1 MDQAGQN
8 RIFILGCQGG
18 NALKG
23 PLKEKESNM
32 KIAIVGL
39 GVAGSYLLNV
49 LSKDHDVVGYEMQQ
63 EGQFDAVCA
72 WGSSKV
78 ELSSIFS
85 RIGVEFSGYVLFDGG
100 TLQIELSQKTLEI
113 PLKGL
118 AAYDKHQLELDLTKG
133 KNANYGVRVSRE
145 TFPYSKYD
153 LVIDA
158 TSLQRALLPRIKE
171 QMLVPCVEYMIDY
184 HEHGMTPYNDFFVKP
199 FPRNSGYFWYFPLGD
214 HVAYVGAG
222 DYFRKHNDVL
232 DAFNSEHGGTIK
244 KKIGRP
250 VRLSSPFLCQPF
262 SQGNVV
268 GVGESIGTVFPIL
281 GEGIIPSL
289 HCAELLVENLEAI
302 PQYEVSVLKKF
313 KVFHDVYRLIKLK
326 INDELSTLRHA
337 RLMWNTY
344 QTMRTQEDRFGMQVK
359 LNDLRAIIKG

>member
-1 MDQAGQN
+1 M
-8 RIFILGCQGG
+8 
-18 NALKG
+18 
-23 PLKEKESNM
+23 
-32 KIAIVGL
+32 
-39 GVAGSYLLNV
+39 
-49 LSKDHDVVGYEMQQ
+49 H
-63 EGQFDAVCA
+63 
-72 WGSSKV
+72 V
-78 ELSSIFS
+78 EL
-85 RIGVEFSGYVLFDGG
+85 
-100 TLQIELSQKTLEI
+100 LERTIKI

-118 AAYDKHQLELDLTKG
+118 CCYDKHQLELDLTKG
-133 KNANYGVRVSRE
+133 KKANYGSRVSKD

-171 QMLVPCVEYMIDY
+171 QILVPCVEYMVDY
-184 HEHGMTPYNDFFVKP
+184 HESQNTPYNDFYIKP
-199 FPRNSGYFWYFPLGD
+199 FPHNTGYFWYFPLGD

-222 DYFRKHNDVL
+222 DYHKKHNAFL
-232 DAFNSEHGGTIK
+232 DAFNGEHGGTIM

-289 HCAELLVENLEAI
+289 HCSELLVENLEAI
-302 PQYEVSVLKKF
+302 PEYEARVLEKF
-313 KVFHDVYRLIKLK
+313 KVFHDVYRLIELKMNDKLS
-326 INDELSTLRHA
+326 LLRHA

-344 QTMRTQEDRFGMQVK
+344 HTMKTQEDRFGMEVR
-359 LNDLRAIIKG
+359 LNYLRAMFKD